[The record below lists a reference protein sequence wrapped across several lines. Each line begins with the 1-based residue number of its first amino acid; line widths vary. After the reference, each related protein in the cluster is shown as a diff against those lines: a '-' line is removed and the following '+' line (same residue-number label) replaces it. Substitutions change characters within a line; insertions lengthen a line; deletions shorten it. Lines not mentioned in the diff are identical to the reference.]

1 MRRIALVLAGG
12 KGNRFWPK
20 SSPDVPKQFLKI
32 TGNSTLL
39 QDTVRRIEKVVP
51 REDIFIITGV
61 MYGTLVKEQVP
72 QIPAKNLIL
81 EPMGRDTAPAL
92 GYALE
97 WLSEI
102 YADAILI
109 TLPADH
115 YVAAEEKWKQ
125 ALLDACTAAGKDSPV
140 VIGITPTR
148 PETGYGYIITREQTT
163 DDSQTPLTVK
173 NFVEKPDILTA
184 VKLLAEGN
192 CFWNSGMFIWKLS
205 VVRTKLKQYLPSV
218 VEQLEKITT
227 QMKKTGILPCQD
239 DIPASF
245 YKAFSHIPAISIDY
259 GLMEKCDDILLIP
272 GTFIWD
278 DVGGWQALERLYE
291 SDAKGNINLG
301 RAVLHDTENC
311 IVEWQEGPALLVGLK
326 EMVVAGREGKLLVC
340 PKSYLPQL
348 KTLLT
353 GIAGDREK
361 PKNEGEECKIVPKPW
376 GKEIWWALTER
387 YAAKILEIESGHST
401 SLHVHERKHETFYID
416 KGQGTMV
423 LENTVE
429 ELFPG
434 KIIVVKPGRKHR
446 IMAQT
451 DMRLFEVSTP
461 EMEDVR
467 RVEDHYG
474 RSGDQ

>member
-1 MRRIALVLAGG
+1 
-12 KGNRFWPK
+12 
-20 SSPDVPKQFLKI
+20 
-32 TGNSTLL
+32 
-39 QDTVRRIEKVVP
+39 
-51 REDIFIITGV
+51 
-61 MYGTLVKEQVP
+61 
-72 QIPAKNLIL
+72 
-81 EPMGRDTAPAL
+81 
-92 GYALE
+92 
-97 WLSEI
+97 
-102 YADAILI
+102 
-109 TLPADH
+109 
-115 YVAAEEKWKQ
+115 
-125 ALLDACTAAGKDSPV
+125 
-140 VIGITPTR
+140 
-148 PETGYGYIITREQTT
+148 
-163 DDSQTPLTVK
+163 
-173 NFVEKPDILTA
+173 
-184 VKLLAEGN
+184 
-192 CFWNSGMFIWKLS
+192 
-205 VVRTKLKQYLPSV
+205 
-218 VEQLEKITT
+218 
-227 QMKKTGILPCQD
+227 
-239 DIPASF
+239 
-245 YKAFSHIPAISIDY
+245 
-259 GLMEKCDDILLIP
+259 
-272 GTFIWD
+272 
-278 DVGGWQALERLYE
+278 
-291 SDAKGNINLG
+291 
-301 RAVLHDTENC
+301 
-311 IVEWQEGPALLVGLK
+311 VGLK